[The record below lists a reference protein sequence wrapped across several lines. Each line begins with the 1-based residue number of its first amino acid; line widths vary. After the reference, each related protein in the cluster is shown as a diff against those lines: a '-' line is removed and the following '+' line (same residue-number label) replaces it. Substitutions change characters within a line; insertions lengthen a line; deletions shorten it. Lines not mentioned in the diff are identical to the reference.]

1 MLRRRKFNGACNCP
15 HSVSPGLSRRIE
27 SIGFT
32 LKTQYSGRATMD
44 SHRHLLLGAILA
56 DLNLL
61 QTDHDEWCADKLKI
75 IYMLTTA
82 EGDQEIKPGT

>member
-1 MLRRRKFNGACNCP
+1 
-15 HSVSPGLSRRIE
+15 
-27 SIGFT
+27 
-32 LKTQYSGRATMD
+32 MD